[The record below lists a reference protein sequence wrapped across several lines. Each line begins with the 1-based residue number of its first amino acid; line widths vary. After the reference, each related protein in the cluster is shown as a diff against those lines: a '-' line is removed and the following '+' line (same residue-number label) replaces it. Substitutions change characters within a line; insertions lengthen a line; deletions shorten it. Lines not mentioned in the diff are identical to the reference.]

1 MEDQQHQKFRKM
13 IQRIQNML
21 DKMDFRPMADHL
33 DMLQHV
39 CREWNQEADRLTHV
53 TREKKG
59 PLGTLFAM
67 GREATIEAV
76 RSFFNGGVSAE
87 CSAQIQSKVGVSLRG
102 SNCLKWRTFVEVARI
117 LLNDATVTQPE
128 CTTAVEAARAICC
141 LARTGSICFDLD
153 VKLIEDHNGNKT
165 RQRNGMK
172 EDTEGR
178 WKKPEITSRFQILHP
193 HLVILSFFRTLI
205 GRFRIKQIS
214 VTLALPRWIRGLPP
228 TWSAHVDWP
237 NVSGDESSTIQFHS
251 GDISVALADH
261 DYKDS

>member
-1 MEDQQHQKFRKM
+1 
-13 IQRIQNML
+13 ML

-33 DMLQHV
+33 DMFQHV

-53 TREKKG
+53 AREKKG

-87 CSAQIQSKVGVSLRG
+87 CGAQIQSKVGVSLRG
-102 SNCLKWRTFVEVARI
+102 SNCLKWKTFVEVARI

-178 WKKPEITSRFQILHP
+178 WKRPEITSRF
-193 HLVILSFFRTLI
+193 SN
-205 GRFRIKQIS
+205 S
-214 VTLALPRWIRGLPP
+214 
-228 TWSAHVDWP
+228 
-237 NVSGDESSTIQFHS
+237 SSTSRNF
-251 GDISVALADH
+251 DILPDSDRKTSHHADFCDTCSSKMDQSLTAH
-261 DYKDS
+261 MEYMTK